1 MNPEDPSEL
10 GTLILRAEHA
20 VVEGDRQLRT
30 DVRALGAS
38 VRAQAGT
45 AVLVGAISLVAIA
58 VVTTV
63 TRRLL
68 AGRSASRSTSQTHR
82 RESLLP
88 DTAPILS
95 GKSGTALRPM
105 VRLAVTAALSSVM
118 VPLAKR
124 AGARAARLRR
134 PSASTS
140 AR

>member
-1 MNPEDPSEL
+1 MNVDDPSEL

-20 VVEGDRQLRT
+20 VVEGDVQLRS

-45 AVLVGAISLVAIA
+45 AVLVGTVSLVAIA
-58 VVTTV
+58 AVTMV

-68 AGRSASRSTSQTHR
+68 AGRSADGSTLQTHR
-82 RESLLP
+82 REPLPP
-88 DTAPILS
+88 DTPPILS
-95 GKSGTALRPM
+95 GKLGTALRPM
-105 VRLAVTAALSSVM
+105 VRLAVTAALSSVI
-118 VPLAKR
+118 VPLARR
-124 AGARAARLRR
+124 AGTRAARLRQ